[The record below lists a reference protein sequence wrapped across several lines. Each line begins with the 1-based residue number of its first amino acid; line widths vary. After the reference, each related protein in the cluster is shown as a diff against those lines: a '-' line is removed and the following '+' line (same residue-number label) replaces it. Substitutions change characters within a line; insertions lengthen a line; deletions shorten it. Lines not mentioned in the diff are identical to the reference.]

1 MRDLLNVHSITLRE
15 ISLPLKEPFRISSGI
30 ISQRRILLL
39 ELADGEGTTAWSEC
53 VAGELPNYSYET
65 IDTAWIVI
73 SRYVAPRIIGR
84 PLESPAEVQL
94 LLDKDFRGHNMAK
107 AAVEMGVWEL
117 EARRQGTALSQLL
130 GGVRERV
137 EVGISIGIQ
146 PSPEVLVE
154 KARACLDQGYRKI
167 KIKIMPGADVAYAA
181 AVRATLGPEAPLM
194 VDANN
199 AYTLD
204 DVEALQALDDLDLLM
219 IEQPLAWDDVVQ
231 HAALQKVLK
240 TPICLDESI
249 TGPARVRDMI
259 SLGSGR
265 IVNIKPARVG
275 GFSGSKAI
283 HDLCEQ
289 EGIPVW
295 CGGMLESGVGRGHN
309 IALASLSNFT
319 IPGDISPSSRYWQ
332 RDIVTPQ
339 WQMDT
344 DGTIAVPRDRPGTG
358 VEIDR
363 GLIEDLTVRTET
375 LTTC

>member
-15 ISLPLKEPFRISSGI
+15 ITLPLKEPFKISSGI
-30 ISQRRILLL
+30 TSQRRILLL

-73 SRYVAPRIIGR
+73 GRYVAPRIIGR

-146 PSPEVLVE
+146 SSPEVLVE
-154 KARACLDQGYRKI
+154 KARACLEQGYRKI
-167 KIKIMPGADVAYAA
+167 KIKVMPGADVAYAA
-181 AVRATLGPEAPLM
+181 AVRAALGPEAPLM

-295 CGGMLESGVGRGHN
+295 CGGMLESGVGRGYN

-344 DGTIAVPRDRPGTG
+344 DGMIAVPWDRPGTG
-358 VEIDR
+358 VEVDR
-363 GLIEDLTVRTET
+363 DLIEDLTVRTET
-375 LTTC
+375 LTA

>member
-15 ISLPLKEPFRISSGI
+15 ITLPLKEPFKISSGI
-30 ISQRRILLL
+30 TSQRRILLL

-73 SRYVAPRIIGR
+73 GRYVAPRIIGR
-84 PLESPAEVQL
+84 PLESPVEVQL

-146 PSPEVLVE
+146 SSPEVLVE
-154 KARACLDQGYRKI
+154 KARACLEQGYRKI
-167 KIKIMPGADVAYAA
+167 KIKVMPGADVAYAA
-181 AVRATLGPEAPLM
+181 AVRAALGPEAPLM

-199 AYTLD
+199 AYTLN

-295 CGGMLESGVGRGHN
+295 CGGMLESGVGRGYN

-344 DGTIAVPRDRPGTG
+344 DGMIAVPWDRPGTG
-358 VEIDR
+358 VEVDR
-363 GLIEDLTVRTET
+363 DLIEDLTVRTET
-375 LTTC
+375 LTA

>member
-1 MRDLLNVHSITLRE
+1 LLNVHSITLTE
-15 ISLPLKEPFRISSGI
+15 ITLLLKEPFKISSGVI
-30 ISQRRILLL
+30 TERRILLL
-39 ELADGEGTTAWSEC
+39 ELDDGEGTTAWSEC
-53 VAGELPNYSYET
+53 VAGEQPNYSYET
-65 IDTAWIVI
+65 VDTAWIVI
-73 SRYVAPRIIGR
+73 SQYVAPRILGR
-84 PLESPAEVQL
+84 PLESPTGVQP
-94 LLDKDFRGHNMAK
+94 LLDENFRGHNMAK

-117 EARRQGTALSQLL
+117 EARRQGTALCQLL
-130 GGVRERV
+130 GGTRERI

-154 KARACLDQGYRKI
+154 KARACLEQGYRKI
-167 KIKIMPGADVAYAA
+167 KIKVMPGADVAYVA
-181 AVRATLGPEAPLM
+181 AVRAALGPKAPLM

-204 DVEALQALDDLDLLM
+204 DIDVLQGLDDLGLLM

-231 HAALQKVLK
+231 HATLQKVLK

-295 CGGMLESGVGRGHN
+295 CGGMLESGVGRGYN

-344 DGTIAVPRDRPGTG
+344 DGMIAVPWDRPGTG
-358 VEIDR
+358 VEVDR
-363 GLIEDLTVRTET
+363 DLIEDLTVRTET
-375 LTTC
+375 LTA